1 MDLVKKNIHM
11 DRIKGDAVMQV
22 SFDEDMNLAENK
34 PDCAK
39 ICFSRGWVEIT
50 DKKTLADQIR
60 VLGNLHFQI
69 LYYTGEKG
77 CALVKWEGK
86 IPLEEKMHMDGVKP
100 TDLVQVKGTVEDLTV
115 SMINS
120 RKINVRSVVTL
131 EAGCEELYDEEITIG
146 IHSKE
151 PVEYRRNQMELAQ
164 IVVQKKDIFRWK
176 EEFSV
181 PGNYP
186 NIFQILWTDLL
197 IKDMEYKVM
206 DGRLGVQGEIK
217 VFVLYEAEGDS
228 GEVYFCERNLPFS
241 GVLECQGCRE
251 GAFADITYEI
261 GQKDFS
267 IRPNEDGE
275 ERNIGMDLSLEL
287 SMHIY
292 EEEQV
297 ELIGDIY
304 GVTCQVNGKCK
315 DTFLRKIHGKVNG
328 KMKLSHKIRV
338 RGKSGG
344 ILQVMHPEG
353 NVYVEETQT
362 TPQGLQI
369 SGVLCVKI
377 LFITGE
383 DAMPY
388 SFVEEQVPF
397 KYVLEM
403 GELQKDDVC
412 KLQAGVEQLQVQ
424 LLDGEEMEVRAV
436 LGLDVM
442 VFRPIPVN
450 LVQEAE
456 TLPLDQVLWGS
467 MPAMLIY
474 IVKPGDTLWEIG
486 KKYFIP
492 VEQIKRLNHLESD
505 LIMPGQKLF
514 LVKGGIEKYTT

>member
-1 MDLVKKNIHM
+1 M
-11 DRIKGDAVMQV
+11 DRIKGEAVMQV

-39 ICFSRGWVEIT
+39 VCFSRGCVEIT
-50 DKKTLADQIR
+50 DTKILADQVR
-60 VLGNLHFQI
+60 VLGNLHFQV

-86 IPLEEKMHMDGVKP
+86 LPLEEKLHVEGVKP
-100 TDLVQVKGTVEDLTV
+100 ADLVTVNGNVEDLTV

-120 RKINVRSVVTL
+120 RKLNIRSVVTL
-131 EAGCEELYDEEITIG
+131 EAACEELYDEEITIG

-151 PVEYRRNQMELAQ
+151 PVEYRRSVIAPAR
-164 IVVQKKDIFRWK
+164 IVVQKKDVFRWK
-176 EEFSV
+176 EEFPV

-197 IKDMEYKVM
+197 IKDMEYKIM
-206 DGRLGVQGEIK
+206 DGRLGVQGE
-217 VFVLYEAEGDS
+217 VRAFVLYEAEGDS
-228 GEVYFCERNLPFS
+228 GDVYFFERTIPFS

-251 GAFADITYEI
+251 GGFADIRYEI
-261 GQKDFS
+261 SQKDFA

-275 ERNIGMDLSLEL
+275 ERNVGLDLTLEL
-287 SMHIY
+287 NMHIY
-292 EEEQV
+292 EEDQT
-297 ELIGDIY
+297 ELISDIY
-304 GVTCQVNGKCK
+304 GVTCQVNSKCK
-315 DTFLRKIHGKVNG
+315 DTFLRKIQGKVNG

-353 NVYVEETQT
+353 NVYVEETRIVQ
-362 TPQGLQI
+362 QGLQI
-369 SGVLCVKI
+369 SGVFCVKI

-388 SFVEEQVPF
+388 SFAEEQIPF
-397 KYVLEM
+397 QYVLEM
-403 GELQKDDVC
+403 SNLQKEDMC
-412 KLQAGVEQLQVQ
+412 KVQAGVEQLQVQ
-424 LLDGEEMEVRAV
+424 LLDGEEMEVRTV
-436 LGLDVM
+436 LGMDAM
-442 VFRPIPVN
+442 VFRPLPVK

-456 TLPLDQVLWGS
+456 TLPVDQLLWS
-467 MPAMLIY
+467 SIPSILIY
-474 IVKPGDTLWEIG
+474 IVKPGDTLWDIG
-486 KKYFIP
+486 KRYFIP